1 MACECLDHTKASGRV
16 VAGGSEF
23 LSLEKRQ
30 TGWLVPDQSSKSVA
44 EGAVKRRKGGE
55 ILNK

>member
-1 MACECLDHTKASGRV
+1 M
-16 VAGGSEF
+16 AGGSEF